1 MESIIKAIK
10 EVMLYVILGVMF
22 TGVFFIFMEILMTVS
37 Y

>member
-10 EVMLYVILGVMF
+10 EIMLYVILGLMF
-22 TGVFFIFMEILMTVS
+22 TGVFLIFMDILMTVS